1 LRETFHASLRLP
13 WVTEIMRMPR
23 YYFHIRDHEKVIP
36 DDEGVDLPGV
46 KAAFDEAQ
54 DAAREI
60 LATKVRRGEVIDGHK
75 FEVRDELDKQLFT
88 LPFKS
93 VLRLE

>member
-1 LRETFHASLRLP
+1 
-13 WVTEIMRMPR
+13 MPR

-36 DDEGVDLPGV
+36 DEEGAELPGV

-54 DAAREI
+54 EAAREI
-60 LATKVRRGEVIDGHK
+60 LATKVRRGEVIDGHE
-75 FEVRDELDKQLFT
+75 FEVADDLGKKIFT
-88 LPFKS
+88 VPFKS